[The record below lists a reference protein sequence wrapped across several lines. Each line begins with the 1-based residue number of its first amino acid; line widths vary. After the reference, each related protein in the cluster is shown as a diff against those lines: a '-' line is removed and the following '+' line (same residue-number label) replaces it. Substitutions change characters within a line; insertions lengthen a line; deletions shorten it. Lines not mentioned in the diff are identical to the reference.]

1 MSNKIYLDYQATTP
15 VDEKILKKMIPYF
28 SENFGNPHSN
38 NHEFGRSANSA
49 VDEARANVA
58 NLINAETNEIIFT
71 SGATESNNLA
81 IKSIAKNYFEKDCQ
95 IITVKTEHKCVLESC
110 HELEKEGFTVTY
122 LDVNEDGII
131 KLSDLENLL
140 KEKPA
145 LVSIMHANNEIGVLQ
160 PIKEIGELCKKYNSI
175 FHSDIAQSIG
185 TQKID
190 VVEMNID
197 ACSISAH
204 KIYGPKGIG
213 ALYVSNHIKNTL
225 RPLMSGGGQEMNL
238 RSGTLSPALCV
249 GIGEACKDIS
259 QNREKYTKHFEEI
272 KSTLVLELN
281 NSNLDYVVIICA
293 GIVNIRDEW
302 PLSNADLY
310 EYAVNKY
317 GVSGLTDIKYY
328 ETKLV
333 KDSSG
338 KVILPK
344 GRKVN
349 QNFKLSYYDNGI
361 VYTNDLTKL
370 GSNVVSLANP
380 VNAISNYEYET
391 IRNEEKRNIFVLKS
405 GFLQQFLDDI
415 KEIMVYDESTQR
427 IDDTTAQTENLNI
440 SMP

>member
-15 VDEKILKKMIPYF
+15 VDEKILKKMLPYF

-38 NHEFGRSANSA
+38 NHEFGRSANNA

-58 NLINAETNEIIFT
+58 NLINAETNEIVFT

-110 HELEKEGFTVTY
+110 HELEKEGFKVTY

-213 ALYVSNHIKNTL
+213 ALYISNNIKNTL

-249 GIGEACKDIS
+249 GLGEACKDLTN
-259 QNREKYTKHFEEI
+259 NREKYTKHFEEI
-272 KSTLVLELN
+272 QSILVSELN
-281 NSNLDYVVIICA
+281 NSKLDYVI
-293 GIVNIRDEW
+293 
-302 PLSNADLY
+302 
-310 EYAVNKY
+310 
-317 GVSGLTDIKYY
+317 
-328 ETKLV
+328 
-333 KDSSG
+333 
-338 KVILPK
+338 
-344 GRKVN
+344 
-349 QNFKLSYYDNGI
+349 NGN
-361 VYTNDLTKL
+361 T
-370 GSNVVSLANP
+370 
-380 VNAISNYEYET
+380 E
-391 IRNEEKRNIFVLKS
+391 
-405 GFLQQFLDDI
+405 
-415 KEIMVYDESTQR
+415 QR
-427 IDDTTAQTENLNI
+427 IPNNLNI
-440 SMP
+440 AIKGKVAEQLFNFMPHIALSSGSACTSGTIERSHVLSAMKLDDDRIDGSFRISAGRNTTKEEIKELIKNLIK

>member
-1 MSNKIYLDYQATTP
+1 MNNKIYLDYQATTP

-58 NLINAETNEIIFT
+58 NLINAETNEIVFT

-131 KLSDLENLL
+131 KLTDLENLL

-190 VVEMNID
+190 VVELNID

-213 ALYVSNHIKNTL
+213 ALYISNNIKNTL

-272 KSTLVLELN
+272 KSTLVSELN
-281 NSNLDYVVIICA
+281 NSKLDYVVN
-293 GIVNIRDEW
+293 GNIE
-302 PLSNADLY
+302 
-310 EYAVNKY
+310 
-317 GVSGLTDIKYY
+317 
-328 ETKLV
+328 
-333 KDSSG
+333 
-338 KVILPK
+338 
-344 GRKVN
+344 
-349 QNFKLSYYDNGI
+349 
-361 VYTNDLTKL
+361 
-370 GSNVVSLANP
+370 
-380 VNAISNYEYET
+380 
-391 IRNEEKRNIFVLKS
+391 
-405 GFLQQFLDDI
+405 
-415 KEIMVYDESTQR
+415 QR
-427 IDDTTAQTENLNI
+427 IPNNLNI
-440 SMP
+440 SIKGKVAEQLFNFMPHIALSSGSACTSGAIERSHVLSSMKLDDARIDGSFRISAGRKTTKEEIKELIKSLNNE

>member
-1 MSNKIYLDYQATTP
+1 MISKIYLDYQATTP

-58 NLINAETNEIIFT
+58 NLINAETNEIVFT

-110 HELEKEGFTVTY
+110 HELEKEGFKVTY

-140 KEKPA
+140 KEKQA

-160 PIKEIGELCKKYNSI
+160 PIKKIGELCKKYNSI

-272 KSTLVLELN
+272 KSTLVSELN
-281 NSNLDYVVIICA
+281 NSKLDYVI
-293 GIVNIRDEW
+293 
-302 PLSNADLY
+302 
-310 EYAVNKY
+310 
-317 GVSGLTDIKYY
+317 
-328 ETKLV
+328 
-333 KDSSG
+333 
-338 KVILPK
+338 
-344 GRKVN
+344 
-349 QNFKLSYYDNGI
+349 NG
-361 VYTNDLTKL
+361 
-370 GSNVVSLANP
+370 NV
-380 VNAISNYEYET
+380 E
-391 IRNEEKRNIFVLKS
+391 
-405 GFLQQFLDDI
+405 
-415 KEIMVYDESTQR
+415 QR
-427 IDDTTAQTENLNI
+427 IPNNLNI
-440 SMP
+440 SVKGKVAEQLFNFMPHIALSSGSACTSGSIERSHVLTAMKFDDNRIDGSFRISSGRNTTKEDIKKLVICLNNE

>member
-38 NHEFGRSANSA
+38 NHEFGRSANNA

-58 NLINAETNEIIFT
+58 NLINAETNEIVFT

-122 LDVNEDGII
+122 LDVSEDGII

-160 PIKEIGELCKKYNSI
+160 PIKVIGELCKKYNSV

-213 ALYVSNHIKNTL
+213 ALYISNNIKNTL

-249 GIGEACKDIS
+249 GIGEACKDLIE
-259 QNREKYTKHFEEI
+259 NREKYTKHFEEI
-272 KSTLVLELN
+272 KSTLFSELN
-281 NSNLDYVVIICA
+281 NSNLDYVI
-293 GIVNIRDEW
+293 
-302 PLSNADLY
+302 
-310 EYAVNKY
+310 
-317 GVSGLTDIKYY
+317 
-328 ETKLV
+328 
-333 KDSSG
+333 
-338 KVILPK
+338 
-344 GRKVN
+344 
-349 QNFKLSYYDNGI
+349 NG
-361 VYTNDLTKL
+361 
-370 GSNVVSLANP
+370 NV
-380 VNAISNYEYET
+380 E
-391 IRNEEKRNIFVLKS
+391 
-405 GFLQQFLDDI
+405 
-415 KEIMVYDESTQR
+415 QR
-427 IDDTTAQTENLNI
+427 IPNNLNI
-440 SMP
+440 SIKGKVAEQLFNFMPHIALSSGSACTSGAIERSHVLSSMKLDDARIDGSFRISAGRNTTKEDIKELVICLDNE

>member
-1 MSNKIYLDYQATTP
+1 MNNKIYLDYQATTP

-38 NHEFGRSANSA
+38 NHEFGRSANNA

-58 NLINAETNEIIFT
+58 NLINAETNEIVFT

-110 HELEKEGFTVTY
+110 HELEKEGFKVTY

-213 ALYVSNHIKNTL
+213 ALYISNNIKNTL

-249 GIGEACKDIS
+249 GIGEACKDLIE
-259 QNREKYTKHFEEI
+259 NREKYTKHFEEI
-272 KSTLVLELN
+272 KSALLSDLD
-281 NSNLDYVVIICA
+281 SSKLDYVI
-293 GIVNIRDEW
+293 
-302 PLSNADLY
+302 
-310 EYAVNKY
+310 
-317 GVSGLTDIKYY
+317 
-328 ETKLV
+328 
-333 KDSSG
+333 
-338 KVILPK
+338 
-344 GRKVN
+344 
-349 QNFKLSYYDNGI
+349 NG
-361 VYTNDLTKL
+361 
-370 GSNVVSLANP
+370 NV
-380 VNAISNYEYET
+380 E
-391 IRNEEKRNIFVLKS
+391 
-405 GFLQQFLDDI
+405 
-415 KEIMVYDESTQR
+415 QR
-427 IDDTTAQTENLNI
+427 IPNNLNI
-440 SMP
+440 SIKGKVAEQLFNFMPHIALSSGSACTSGTIERSHVLSSMKLDDARIDGSFRISAGRNTTKEEIKELISSLNNY

>member
-28 SENFGNPHSN
+28 SEYFGNPHSN
-38 NHEFGRSANSA
+38 NHEFGRSANNA

-71 SGATESNNLA
+71 SGATESNNFA
-81 IKSIAKNYFEKDCQ
+81 IKSIAKDYFEKECQ
-95 IITVKTEHKCVLESC
+95 IITAKTEHKCVLESC
-110 HELEKEGFTVTY
+110 HELEKEGFQVTY
-122 LDVNEDGII
+122 LDVDEDGII
-131 KLSDLENLL
+131 KLSELENLL
-140 KEKPA
+140 KEKKA

-213 ALYVSNHIKNTL
+213 SLYISNNIKNTL

-249 GIGEACKDIS
+249 GLGEACKDIS

-272 KSTLVLELN
+272 KSALLSDLD
-281 NSNLDYVVIICA
+281 SSKLDYVIN
-293 GIVNIRDEW
+293 GNI
-302 PLSNADLY
+302 
-310 EYAVNKY
+310 K
-317 GVSGLTDIKYY
+317 
-328 ETKLV
+328 
-333 KDSSG
+333 
-338 KVILPK
+338 
-344 GRKVN
+344 
-349 QNFKLSYYDNGI
+349 
-361 VYTNDLTKL
+361 
-370 GSNVVSLANP
+370 
-380 VNAISNYEYET
+380 
-391 IRNEEKRNIFVLKS
+391 
-405 GFLQQFLDDI
+405 
-415 KEIMVYDESTQR
+415 QR
-427 IDDTTAQTENLNI
+427 IPNNLNI
-440 SMP
+440 SIKGKVAEQMFNFMPHIALSSGSACTSGTIERSHVLSAMKLDDSRIDGSFRISAGRSTTKDEIKELIKCMGKILIN

>member
-58 NLINAETNEIIFT
+58 NLINAETNEIVFT

-110 HELEKEGFTVTY
+110 HELEKDGFKVTY
-122 LDVNEDGII
+122 LDVSEDGII

-249 GIGEACKDIS
+249 GIGEACKDLIE
-259 QNREKYTKHFEEI
+259 NREKYTKHFEEI

-281 NSNLDYVVIICA
+281 NSKLDYVI
-293 GIVNIRDEW
+293 
-302 PLSNADLY
+302 
-310 EYAVNKY
+310 
-317 GVSGLTDIKYY
+317 
-328 ETKLV
+328 
-333 KDSSG
+333 
-338 KVILPK
+338 
-344 GRKVN
+344 
-349 QNFKLSYYDNGI
+349 NG
-361 VYTNDLTKL
+361 
-370 GSNVVSLANP
+370 NV
-380 VNAISNYEYET
+380 E
-391 IRNEEKRNIFVLKS
+391 
-405 GFLQQFLDDI
+405 
-415 KEIMVYDESTQR
+415 QR
-427 IDDTTAQTENLNI
+427 IPNNLNI
-440 SMP
+440 SIKGKVAEQLFNFMPHIALSSGSACTSGAIERSHVLSSMKLDDARIDGSFRISAGRNTTKEDIKELVICLDNE

>member
-28 SENFGNPHSN
+28 SEYFGNPHSN
-38 NHEFGRSANSA
+38 NHEFGRSANNA

-71 SGATESNNLA
+71 SGATESNNFA
-81 IKSIAKNYFEKDCQ
+81 IKSIAKDYFEKECQ
-95 IITVKTEHKCVLESC
+95 IITAKTEHKCVLESC
-110 HELEKEGFTVTY
+110 HELDKEGFKVTY
-122 LDVNEDGII
+122 LDVDEDGII
-131 KLSDLENLL
+131 KLSELENLL
-140 KEKPA
+140 KEKKA

-213 ALYVSNHIKNTL
+213 SLYISNHIKNTL

-249 GIGEACKDIS
+249 GLGEACKDIS

-272 KSTLVLELN
+272 KSALLSDLD
-281 NSNLDYVVIICA
+281 SSKLDYVIN
-293 GIVNIRDEW
+293 GNI
-302 PLSNADLY
+302 
-310 EYAVNKY
+310 K
-317 GVSGLTDIKYY
+317 
-328 ETKLV
+328 
-333 KDSSG
+333 
-338 KVILPK
+338 
-344 GRKVN
+344 
-349 QNFKLSYYDNGI
+349 
-361 VYTNDLTKL
+361 
-370 GSNVVSLANP
+370 
-380 VNAISNYEYET
+380 
-391 IRNEEKRNIFVLKS
+391 
-405 GFLQQFLDDI
+405 
-415 KEIMVYDESTQR
+415 QR
-427 IDDTTAQTENLNI
+427 IPNNLNI
-440 SMP
+440 SIKGKVAEQMFNFMPHIALSSGSACTSGTIERSHVLSAMKLDDSRIDGSFRISAGRSTTKEEIKELIISLSNE

>member
-1 MSNKIYLDYQATTP
+1 MTSKIYLDYQATTP

-38 NHEFGRSANSA
+38 NHEFGRFANNA

-58 NLINAETNEIIFT
+58 NLINAETNEIVFT

-213 ALYVSNHIKNTL
+213 ALYISNNIKNTL

-259 QNREKYTKHFEEI
+259 QNREKYIKHFEKL
-272 KSTLVLELN
+272 KSVLLSDLD
-281 NSNLDYVVIICA
+281 NSNLDYFI
-293 GIVNIRDEW
+293 
-302 PLSNADLY
+302 
-310 EYAVNKY
+310 
-317 GVSGLTDIKYY
+317 
-328 ETKLV
+328 
-333 KDSSG
+333 
-338 KVILPK
+338 
-344 GRKVN
+344 
-349 QNFKLSYYDNGI
+349 NGS
-361 VYTNDLTKL
+361 V
-370 GSNVVSLANP
+370 
-380 VNAISNYEYET
+380 
-391 IRNEEKRNIFVLKS
+391 EKRIPN
-405 GFLQQFLDDI
+405 
-415 KEIMVYDESTQR
+415 
-427 IDDTTAQTENLNI
+427 NLNI
-440 SMP
+440 AIKGKIAEQLFNFMPHIALSSGSACTSGMIERSHVLSSMKLDYARIDGSFRISSGRNTNIDEIKNLVQNLSKLK